1 MAFRRIPRE
10 TRINAIKECIKIE
23 NTKETAKKYGI
34 SEATLKSDCNDL
46 LKETEEMLKK
56 NSLAGKLKRLLK
68 RMYQKLSQR

>member
-10 TRINAIKECIKIE
+10 TRINAIKECIRIE
-23 NTKETAKKYGI
+23 NTKEIAKKYGI
-34 SEATLKSDCNDL
+34 SETTLIGDCNDL

-68 RMYQKLSQR
+68 RIYQKLSQW